1 MKSNITSATGI
12 GWLRDSW
19 KILKAYPI
27 PMLGIVGFYFLLLL
41 CASTLGVLV
50 GIEEV
55 GIILGSIVTPFG
67 TVAFAAAGREI
78 SNNQRPNLVLC
89 YMEGWKNLA
98 VRNKLILLGMIYGLC
113 VIGNGFLMNLLAKSS
128 VEQWKVVNGVY
139 DLSSITANIPW
150 AAIVVC
156 GIFYALI
163 LCVTCFSPLLVAW
176 RNQPIGKAFFFSL
189 FVCLRNIIPILA
201 LGCALFFI
209 AFAGIFVTQF
219 LSQALGFLSIL
230 TFLWG
235 YFISAW
241 FYSALWPMWVTF
253 FGAEN
258 SRI

>member
-1 MKSNITSATGI
+1 MNKNITSATGI

-19 KILKAYPI
+19 KILKAYPV
-27 PMLGIVGFYFLLLL
+27 PMLGVVGFYFLLLFS
-41 CASTLGVLV
+41 ASALGVLV
-50 GIEEV
+50 GIDEV

-67 TVAFAAAGREI
+67 TVAFAVAGREI
-78 SNNQRPNLVLC
+78 SNNRRPNLVWC
-89 YMEGWKNLA
+89 YMEGWKNLV
-98 VRNKLILLGMIYGLC
+98 VRNKLILLGAIYGLC
-113 VIGNGFLMNLLAKSS
+113 VIGNGILLDLLAKPSI
-128 VEQWKVVNGVY
+128 EKWKIINGTY
-139 DLSSITANIPW
+139 DISSITSNIPW
-150 AAIVVC
+150 MAIVVC
-156 GIFYALI
+156 GILYGLI

-176 RNQPIGKAFFFSL
+176 RNQSIRKSFFFSL

-209 AFAGIFVTQF
+209 AFAGIFIAQF
-219 LSQALGFLSIL
+219 LSQVLGFLSIL